1 MPNKSFGN
9 DYDHNATLRFFK
21 KWRKLLLWVFAI
33 ALVASI
39 VVSMLITPRF
49 KATATLFPTSSNR
62 LSKAIM
68 DNELWKNQ
76 IEQVN
81 VLDDQGIE
89 LIPRVGEHI
98 IYIGHLPKDTQK
110 GDTGKKIGEYVMK
123 KLDTLEKFY
132 HYGLSQAGWNK
143 YKYINLEFDNQIIC
157 KRRGNVKY

>member
-1 MPNKSFGN
+1 MPLVRVKAKNGDDYYLDDNNSIMPNSHYTSDLIIATGN
-9 DYDHNATLRFFK
+9 ISRH
-21 KWRKLLLWVFAI
+21 FAMNYI
-33 ALVASI
+33 S
-39 VVSMLITPRF
+39 P
-49 KATATLFPTSSNR
+49 

-157 KRRGNVKY
+157 KRRENVKY